1 METKRRQLIER
12 RDKVLATVQD
22 LEIRLG
28 ITSGGRWDPTSAE
41 WAAAAE
47 KVRMRRYQRA
57 LDILEGLVVA
67 RIFELSKMNMSE
79 TGASIITFT
88 LSSTVL
94 VISVPGYKLRKHIAK
109 ALQTRS
115 HSIKKALQNYNAAA
129 MVLRPRA
136 PKLTWEKVV
145 EYAFLADFDLLRA
158 ARQDIREKPWA
169 KPANRTL
176 RDTYFKMERAREEI
190 ERLNVEIRR
199 VITYMRDEE
208 LYLEN
213 QESAAKDVDPELAH
227 QIYLYKMQRART
239 HSLHLTRFRM
249 LSVERGF
256 TGQVIPGYGVDAT
269 MEPAPQDSVDMDSD
283 SDEEDI
289 KDITYKVLSVS
300 DDAREVEVF
309 DSWYDFSLIMQ
320 IQDLLMN
327 FQIAL
332 FYVHLPTRVV

>member
-1 METKRRQLIER
+1 METKHRQLIEW
-12 RDKVLATVQD
+12 RDKVLTTVQD

-28 ITSGGRWDPTSAE
+28 ITSGGCWDPTSAE

-47 KVRMRRYQRA
+47 KVHMCRYQRA

-94 VISVPGYKLRKHIAK
+94 VISVPGYKLRKHIALK

-129 MVLRPRA
+129 TALRPRA

-208 LYLEN
+208 HYL
-213 QESAAKDVDPELAH
+213 
-227 QIYLYKMQRART
+227 
-239 HSLHLTRFRM
+239 
-249 LSVERGF
+249 
-256 TGQVIPGYGVDAT
+256 
-269 MEPAPQDSVDMDSD
+269 
-283 SDEEDI
+283 
-289 KDITYKVLSVS
+289 
-300 DDAREVEVF
+300 
-309 DSWYDFSLIMQ
+309 
-320 IQDLLMN
+320 
-327 FQIAL
+327 
-332 FYVHLPTRVV
+332 

>member
-1 METKRRQLIER
+1 METKHRQLIER
-12 RDKVLATVQD
+12 RDKVLTTVQD
-22 LEIRLG
+22 LEIWLG

-47 KVRMRRYQRA
+47 KVRMCRYQQA

-94 VISVPGYKLRKHIAK
+94 ISVPGYKLRKHIALK

-129 MVLRPRA
+129 TALRPRA

-145 EYAFLADFDLLRA
+145 EYAFLADFDLLWA
-158 ARQDIREKPWA
+158 TRQDIQEKPWA
-169 KPANRTL
+169 KPVNQTL

-199 VITYMRDEE
+199 VITYMQDEE

-227 QIYLYKMQRART
+227 QIYLYKMQQAHA
-239 HSLHLTRFRM
+239 HSLHLTRFRT
-249 LSVERGF
+249 LSVEHGF
-256 TGQVIPGYGVDAT
+256 TGQVIPGYRVDAT
-269 MEPAPQDSVDMDSD
+269 MQPAPQDSVDMDSD
-283 SDEEDI
+283 LDEEDI
-289 KDITYKVLSVS
+289 KDITYKVFSVS

-320 IQDLLMN
+320 IQDFLMN

-332 FYVHLPTRVV
+332 FQ